1 MTPTEM
7 FDSVGSAAARLGDL
21 DGRFL
26 ALALVLQLG
35 NLVLRSLAWR
45 NVVAAAYPDRC
56 VPLLGVAASYAAGVA
71 ANSFLPA
78 RGGEA
83 VKVALLRTQVARSS
97 VATLAAAGS
106 VVLVFD
112 TALAGVLLG
121 CAWLLGAVPAFPAP
135 PVLADH
141 AAVKVLVGLVLVAA
155 AVVLG
160 RRLLVR
166 APERV
171 RRLWAQLRQ
180 GTAIL
185 GDPGRYARSVATLQ
199 LGAWTCRIGVAFA
212 LLSAFGLP
220 ATVQLAALVVVVGGM
235 STLVPATPGGM
246 GTQQVM
252 IVYLLHETVS
262 TAHALAFSIGMQATI
277 TAVNTM
283 IGLAAIMV
291 VFRTVRPASAVR
303 AVARATRR

>member
-1 MTPTEM
+1 MNPTAAL
-7 FDSVGSAAARLGDL
+7 DSIGTAAGRLGDL

-26 ALALVLQLG
+26 ALALALQLG
-35 NLVLRSLAWR
+35 NLLLRSLAWR
-45 NVVAAAYPDRC
+45 NVVAAAYPDRR

-83 VKVALLRTQVARSS
+83 VKVALLRTQVERSA

-106 VVLVFD
+106 VVLLLD
-112 TALAGVLLG
+112 SALAGVLLG
-121 CAWLLGAVPAFPAP
+121 CAWLLGAVPALPAP
-135 PVLADH
+135 PGLADH
-141 AAVKVLVGLVLVAA
+141 AGMKVIAAVVLVAA
-155 AVVLG
+155 GVLLG

-166 APERV
+166 APQRV
-171 RRLWAQLRQ
+171 RKVVAQLRQ
-180 GTAIL
+180 GAAIL
-185 GDPGRYARSVATLQ
+185 GDPGRYVRTVATLQ
-199 LGAWTCRIGVAFA
+199 LAAWGCRIGVAFA

-220 ATVQLAALVVVVGGM
+220 ATLQLAALVVVVGGM

-291 VFRTVRPASAVR
+291 VFRTMRPAAAVR
-303 AVARATRR
+303 AVARTARR